1 MPDWSDIYVLVFA
14 NGVIDTLLGL
24 AIGIFVVARIAAR
37 RAKEEWTA
45 WLMSKDSEPY
55 MDKLAAR
62 VIKQLPAPPV
72 IPPFPK
78 IPTTDDFMEKIEPRI
93 QGLEE
98 RISQPL
104 DLDLGPI
111 VKEVT
116 ENVIKEVD
124 KVRAVIDGKL
134 GWEKKIEKQTG
145 EAIAEQIIEAKME
158 GAGIN
163 PRGGQ
168 GVLYKRFKALLQD
181 GKWTKEHPAAAAG
194 IDAIVAE
201 METGEGSS
209 GAFSL
214 QGSGGHRK
222 GLTRLRRG

>member
-1 MPDWSDIYVLVFA
+1 MVGWEELLSYWPLVFA

-24 AIGIFVVARIAAR
+24 AIGVLVVARIAAR
-37 RAKEEWTA
+37 RAKVEWTT
-45 WLMSKDSEPY
+45 WLMSKEAEPY
-55 MDKLAAR
+55 MEKLAEV
-62 VIKQLPAPPV
+62 VIKKLPA
-72 IPPFPK
+72 IPS
-78 IPTTDDFMEKIEPRI
+78 TDSFMEKIEPRI

-116 ENVIKEVD
+116 ENVVKEVD
-124 KVRAVIDGKL
+124 KIRAVIDGKL

-145 EAIAEQIIEAKME
+145 EAIVEQVVEAKME
-158 GAGIN
+158 AAGIN

-181 GKWTKEHPAAAAG
+181 GKWVKEHPAAAAG

-201 METGEGSS
+201 METGEASS
-209 GAFSL
+209 GGLSL
-214 QGSGGHRK
+214 QGSAGRGK
-222 GLTRLRRG
+222 GLARLRRG